1 MIYAFPWTPASAA
14 TAGTAAALAMWTL
27 QHLLLCYQF
36 IILITRRWKLLYCV
50 PLDGGRPADDGT
62 EDVEVATRDSCKWW
76 GRRRETRQ
84 RWENRKHTRPA
95 VGLFT
100 DTNITHCTV
109 FVYYLF
115 VWETIGYKERRKFE
129 NYRLNQ
135 CVFLILFL
143 FSYVCLCVCQRVFLS
158 VFRERKVFLL
168 SLSLIYLTY
177 CFYSPFVECSSK
189 VYLLYFGVSF
199 VYLLSLYQ
207 LTDLYVKPGKFI
219 FAHFHCHVLTY
230 A

>member
-100 DTNITHCTV
+100 DTNITHFSV

-135 CVFLILFL
+135 FFCCCFVFVFVCVSVCLSTRLLVCLPRTESFSSFSLSLSHIPHILFL
-143 FSYVCLCVCQRVFLS
+143 IAVCTFCIVFISGILTLFRGFIRLSTLPLSINRSLC
-158 VFRERKVFLL
+158 
-168 SLSLIYLTY
+168 
-177 CFYSPFVECSSK
+177 
-189 VYLLYFGVSF
+189 
-199 VYLLSLYQ
+199 
-207 LTDLYVKPGKFI
+207 
-219 FAHFHCHVLTY
+219 
-230 A
+230 